1 MQVWRGDVDET
12 LDSAF
17 VVEFVTILIS
27 VKTLTEK
34 IITLDV
40 EAYGIPPDL
49 LIQYRGYVG
58 MTVQFQ

>member
-1 MQVWRGDVDET
+1 MDET